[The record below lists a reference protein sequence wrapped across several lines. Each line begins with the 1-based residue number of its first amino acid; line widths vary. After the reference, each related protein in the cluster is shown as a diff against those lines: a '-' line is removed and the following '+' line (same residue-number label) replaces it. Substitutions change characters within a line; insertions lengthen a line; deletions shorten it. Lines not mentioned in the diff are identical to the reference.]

1 MTGRRALL
9 LINRKSRQ
17 GSEGAAAALP
27 VLQEAGFLLDRESP
41 GDREHTHRLILARRD
56 RIDLVIVGG
65 GDGTVNAA
73 APAILETG
81 LPLGILPLGTGNDL
95 ARTLDIPL
103 EPAAAAAVIAEGH
116 ARTIDIGLAN
126 GHPFFNA
133 ATVGLSNAAAARLTG
148 DVKQRWG
155 PLGYPITLIDAWK
168 ASHAF
173 RLRVE
178 GEDVRVER
186 RSIQLVVGNG
196 RHHGAG
202 MTVSA
207 SARIDDHSFDIY
219 SLDPQPWWRLLRH
232 LPDLRRGAD
241 HASEGIWRG
250 KSARMRVET
259 GRPMRVRT
267 DGEPTTS
274 TPVTFEVV
282 PSAVT
287 VYVPA

>member
-1 MTGRRALL
+1 M
-9 LINRKSRQ
+9 I
-17 GSEGAAAALP
+17 
-27 VLQEAGFLLDRESP
+27 AG
-41 GDREHTHRLILARRD
+41 
-56 RIDLVIVGG
+56 
-65 GDGTVNAA
+65 
-73 APAILETG
+73 
-81 LPLGILPLGTGNDL
+81 
-95 ARTLDIPL
+95 
-103 EPAAAAAVIAEGH
+103 GH
-116 ARTIDIGLAN
+116 ARVIDIGLAN

-133 ATVGLSNAAAARLTG
+133 ATVGLSNAAAQRLTG

-168 ASHAF
+168 ASHPF
-173 RLRVE
+173 RLRIAGEGVE
-178 GEDVRVER
+178 AER

-219 SLDPQPWWRLLRH
+219 SLDPQPWWSLLRH

-241 HASEGIWRG
+241 HATDGIWRG

-259 GRPMRVRT
+259 GRTMRVRT